1 MVQPQK
7 VRLVLHE
14 QLKEVAL
21 DMADKAS
28 ISALLNPSSI
38 SSTFLIPVLAISL
51 ILNIFTIGY
60 ILLTVL
66 NPSNR

>member
-1 MVQPQK
+1 MVQQK

-21 DMADKAS
+21 DMADKTS

-38 SSTFLIPVLAISL
+38 SSTFLIPVLALSL
-51 ILNIFTIGY
+51 IINIFTIGY

>member
-1 MVQPQK
+1 
-7 VRLVLHE
+7 LHE

-21 DMADKAS
+21 DMADKTS

-38 SSTFLIPVLAISL
+38 SSTVLIPVLALSL